1 MAAMK
6 LGIIGVGI
14 MGERVMNAVLRHDP
28 SVVELGGIWDPSGD
42 TMARIAA
49 EHPTVPVKDGP
60 DAVIA
65 SSDCL
70 YIASPPVTHLDYAR
84 RAMEKGLSVL
94 TEKPLA
100 VDLGDA
106 VAFVDEVEER
116 KARAAVNFIFAS
128 SPGVE
133 HLRRWIAEGAV
144 GQVESLTIDLAYAAW
159 PRPWQMDALGWLDKR
174 EQGGFTREIASH
186 FLFLTRRL
194 VGPIVLK
201 SASATYPDG
210 PDGDSSETAISAEI
224 EAGGI
229 PVTLKG
235 SVATTDKP
243 DHCEWTL
250 KGRDGSVRLAD
261 WTRGLKLGAD
271 GEWEEHPDCLP
282 LAETRPI
289 LLKGQLDKLAALTAG
304 TPLPEGAFP
313 LATVQEALEVQRMVE
328 TILASG

>member
-1 MAAMK
+1 MAAIK
-6 LGIIGVGI
+6 LGIVGVGI

-28 SVVELGGIWDPSGD
+28 AVVELGGIWDPSAE
-42 TMARIAA
+42 TMARIGK
-49 EHPTVPVKDGP
+49 EQPKVPVMAGP
-60 DAVIA
+60 EDVIA
-65 SSDCL
+65 ASDCL
-70 YIASPPVTHLDYAR
+70 YIASPPVTHLSYAR
-84 RAMEKGLSVL
+84 QAMAAGLSVL

-100 VDLGDA
+100 VDLADA
-106 VAFVDEVEER
+106 IAFVDEVEER
-116 KARAAVNFIFAS
+116 DARAAVNFIFAS

-133 HLRRWIAEGAV
+133 HLRRWIEAGAV
-144 GQVESLTIDLAYAAW
+144 GPVESLTIDLAYAGW

-194 VGPIVLK
+194 VGPMVLK

-210 PDGDSSETAISAEI
+210 DGSETAIRAEI

-229 PVTLKG
+229 PVTLTG
-235 SVATTDKP
+235 SVGTTDKP

-261 WTRGLKLGAD
+261 WTRGLKLGAN
-271 GEWEEHPDCLP
+271 GAWEEHPDCLP

>member
-6 LGIIGVGI
+6 LGIVGVGI
-14 MGERVMNAVLRHDP
+14 MGERVLNAVLRHDP
-28 SVVELGGIWDPSGD
+28 SVVVLGGVWDPSAE
-42 TMARIAA
+42 TMVRIAG
-49 EHPTVPVKDGP
+49 EHPGVPVMEGA
-60 DAVIA
+60 DAVIDA
-65 SSDCL
+65 SDCL
-70 YIASPPVTHLDYAR
+70 YIASPPVTHLAHAR
-84 RAMEKGLSVL
+84 RAMAKGLSVL

-100 VDLGDA
+100 VDLADA
-106 VAFVDEVEER
+106 EAFVAEVEAT
-116 KARAAVNFIFAS
+116 KTPAAVNFIFAS

-133 HLRRWIAEGAV
+133 HLRRWIADGAV
-144 GQVESLTIDLAYAAW
+144 GPVESLTIDLAYAGW

-194 VGPIVLK
+194 VGPMVLK
-201 SASATYPDG
+201 SASATYPQGDG
-210 PDGDSSETAISAEI
+210 SETAIRAEI
-224 EAGGI
+224 EAGGV
-229 PVTLKG
+229 PVTLTG
-235 SVATTDKP
+235 SVGTTDKP

-261 WTRGLKLGAD
+261 WTRGLKLGED
-271 GEWEEHPDCLP
+271 GEWHEHPDCLP

-304 TPLPEGAFP
+304 KPLPEGTFP